1 MREQL
6 EAILRQE
13 IIDQR
18 LAPGQQIF
26 EKSLAKRFS
35 VSRTTVREALRRL
48 AAEGLIENIP
58 QQNAV
63 VSVPTPKQAA
73 EIYELRANLE
83 GLMAR
88 KFVERGTAEEVQSL
102 REALEGLENAV
113 LDEQAPDAK
122 ARSLLRGKTAFYQCL
137 FAGAHNETA
146 RSVLNQF
153 QARVSALRFLSLVPE
168 GRPEASVA
176 ELRRVVDAIVAGDAE
191 EAEREC
197 CKHVQAAAKSLFQV
211 VQSVEDRD
219 AISGAALG
227 GGDNP
232 IQVAI
237 QLLGGKATANDGDSV
252 AEASGLSADGL
263 LTLS

>member
-1 MREQL
+1 M
-6 EAILRQE
+6 
-13 IIDQR
+13 
-18 LAPGQQIF
+18 
-26 EKSLAKRFS
+26 
-35 VSRTTVREALRRL
+35 SRTTVREALRRL

-63 VSVPTPKQAA
+63 VAVPTPKQAA

-88 KFVERGTAEEVQSL
+88 KFVERGTADEIQSL
-102 REALEGLENAV
+102 SEALAGLEDAV
-113 LDEQAPDAK
+113 RSEQAFDAK

-146 RSVLNQF
+146 RAVLNQF

-168 GRPEASVA
+168 GRPESSVA
-176 ELRRVVDAIVAGDAE
+176 ELRRVVDAIVAGDADA
-191 EAEREC
+191 AEREC
-197 CKHVQAAAKSLFQV
+197 REHVQAAAHSLFQV
-211 VQSVEDRD
+211 VQSVADSD
-219 AISGAALG
+219 LASGGALE

-237 QLLGGKATANDGDSV
+237 QLWGGKATASGGDSGD
-252 AEASGLSADGL
+252 AQ
-263 LTLS
+263 